1 MIRSQQRA
9 VKAFN
14 TSSSPSSH
22 ATSSLPS
29 FVLDI
34 LTSPEQRNDRDK
46 DHGHQKLKA
55 YDTTSVELAHS
66 GINTVVTSISTLT
79 RETNDAWYSVSIV
92 WHMVL
97 PARHGEPDE
106 PSSLGLH
113 EAPYSFRDVLIE
125 PPQQNRT
132 HHHRRVDT

>member
-1 MIRSQQRA
+1 MFRFRRRA

-34 LTSPEQRNDRDK
+34 LTNPEQRNDREK
-46 DHGHQKLKA
+46 YHGHQKLKV
-55 YDTTSVELAHS
+55 YDTTSLELVHS
-66 GINTVVTSISTLT
+66 GINTVVTSILTLI
-79 RETNDAWYSVSIV
+79 RETKGAWYSVSIV
-92 WHMVL
+92 WHTVL
-97 PARHGEPDE
+97 PPRHGGPDE
-106 PSSLGLH
+106 PSSLSLH